1 MKTLRRSEVAK
12 SVGKAIAD
20 HRQNANLTQE
30 EVAEKLDI
38 GHDAVSRMERGLIVP
53 NVVRLIELAD
63 IFHCDVTD
71 LLLRG
76 SVRPSDQ
83 ANFLSKSLAEL
94 NAQDR
99 ELVMQMFNTLTKRLA
114 TE

>member
-1 MKTLRRSEVAK
+1 MKTLRHSEVAK

-38 GHDAVSRMERGLIVP
+38 GHEAVSRMERGLIVP

-76 SVRPSDQ
+76 SVRPTDQ

-94 NAQDR
+94 TGQDR
-99 ELVMQMFNTLTKRLA
+99 ELVMQMINTLTKRLA